1 MPRTEVCTQPEC
13 FLREDCVDCDYL
25 SEMIVR
31 ALTGEP
37 ATVKTP
43 VQRKDRCA
51 DCVRGVLQ
59 GGRPLP
65 TVDDVERRR
74 SAGKWSHRRQRRW
87 RVREARRI

>member
-13 FLREDCVDCDYL
+13 FLREECVDCDNL
-25 SEMIVR
+25 SELIVR
-31 ALTGEP
+31 TLTGEHT
-37 ATVKTP
+37 AVKAP
-43 VQRKDRCA
+43 IQQKDRCVG
-51 DCVRGVLQ
+51 CVRGVLL

-74 SAGKWSHRRQRRW
+74 SVGKWARRRSRRW